1 MRPKST
7 SFVALLVLGSLV
19 FAASASAADPIRT
32 DTLTGKR
39 IGGVGYKRLSGKVS
53 YPWPTEWLSVT
64 DTMDWGPIH
73 TVDLANDCSA
83 DIGGD
88 NLAIAVK
95 EEPWTKT
102 IKSKGSLASVFP
114 LQGVAGRTFH
124 IASGKRADGVWW
136 LYAHQAYVAYEPA
149 PDNFIVE
156 GRTVV
161 KIATNRYLR
170 HRVWADFTGPCTD
183 AQLTSSEVTNA
194 IKASV
199 RDAVASVKIVA
210 SGALVM

>member
-1 MRPKST
+1 MTVVSACMAFA
-7 SFVALLVLGSLV
+7 SVAT
-19 FAASASAADPIRT
+19 AADPIRT
-32 DTLTGKR
+32 DTLTGNR
-39 IGGVGYKRLSGKVS
+39 IDGVGFKRLSGTVQ
-53 YPWPTEWLSVT
+53 YPWPAAWLSVT
-64 DTMDWGPIH
+64 SDPIWGSIH
-73 TVDLANDCSA
+73 SVDLGNDCSA

-114 LQGVAGRTFH
+114 LQGVSGRNFH
-124 IASGKRADGVWW
+124 VDSGKRADGVWW
-136 LYAHQAYVAYEPA
+136 LYVHQAYVAYEPA

-183 AQLTSSEVTNA
+183 AQLSSSDVTNA
-194 IKASV
+194 IKSSV
-199 RDAVASVKIVA
+199 RDAVVNVKIIA
-210 SGALVM
+210 SKKR